1 MGQVLVIRG
10 GALGDFLLTLPA
22 VRMLKQGLPK
32 AAVEVLGYRP
42 IIDLA
47 VKAGAADRVRSIEH
61 APLARFFVPGA
72 ELDKDWCAYFQSFD
86 VIFTFLHDPE
96 GIFRANLER
105 TGAQTIFQG
114 AWKVSDDPAEGH
126 ATEQLAHVC
135 QRLALFLED
144 PAPVLRPPRPA
155 YERRGLAIHPGSGS
169 PRKNWPRERWAEA
182 GPLLA
187 RLVPSGEELVVVSG
201 EAEDEWIDEWLRDWR
216 GLPVRHLRHAPLGD
230 LADILAGCRAFVG
243 HDTGI
248 THLAAACG
256 IPSLVLFGPT
266 DPRVWAP
273 RNPNCTAFRAP
284 GGRLEA
290 LRAADVV
297 PRVAALLVPAN

>member
-32 AAVEVLGYRP
+32 AEVEVLGYRP

-72 ELDKDWCAYFQSFD
+72 ELDKDWCTYFQSFD

-96 GIFRANLER
+96 GIFRANLDR

-114 AWKVSDDPAEGH
+114 AWKISDDPAEGH
-126 ATEQLAHVC
+126 ATEQLARVC
-135 QRLALFLED
+135 QRLALWLED

-155 YERRGLAIHPGSGS
+155 HERRGLAIHPGSGS
-169 PRKNWPRERWAEA
+169 PRKNWPRERWAAA

-187 RLVPSGEELVVVSG
+187 RLLPPGEDLVVVSG
-201 EAEDEWIDEWLRDWR
+201 EAEDEWIDEWLQGWR
-216 GLPVRHLRHAPLGD
+216 GLAVRHLRHTPLAD

-243 HDTGI
+243 HDTGVS
-248 THLAAACG
+248 HLAAACG

-273 RNPNCTAFRAP
+273 RNPNCSALQAP

-297 PRVAALLVPAN
+297 PRVAALLVPGN